1 MTGARADP
9 AQVFHFHFHFHFYA
23 ISPTRIWNSGPRCS
37 DVFSSLRQGKDLM
50 SDDIAGRLSLFI
62 LLISLLASHR
72 HLVNDMCVQPRDHVA
87 GYRIG

>member
-1 MTGARADP
+1 
-9 AQVFHFHFHFHFYA
+9 
-23 ISPTRIWNSGPRCS
+23 
-37 DVFSSLRQGKDLM
+37 M

-87 GYRIG
+87 GYRNEQKLMPQIEFHF